1 MINIFAKG
9 IDSLLVNLKEIE
21 TRISN
26 YSPLLNQVGKIELDE
41 TRKRILQTKMS
52 PNGTPWLPWAPS
64 TLAYRNKK
72 GNASKGLLNDTG
84 ALLNSFKII
93 VKDKQVVVGTNL
105 PYAKYLQDG
114 TNKMPARPF
123 IGLPVKS
130 QESVSILIDKYVGLP
145 KGK

>member
-1 MINIFAKG
+1 MISIIAKG
-9 IDSLLVNLKEIE
+9 IDKLLVNLKELGN
-21 TRISN
+21 RISN

-64 TLAYRNKK
+64 TLAHRNKK
-72 GNASKGLLNDTG
+72 GNTSKGLLNDTS

-93 VKDKQVVVGTNL
+93 VKDNQVVVGTNL

-114 TNKMPARPF
+114 TNKMPTRPF
-123 IGLPVKS
+123 LGLPITS
-130 QESVSILIDKYVGLP
+130 RESVSILIDKYVGLP